1 MTDKF
6 CPKCGGD
13 LELRS
18 VVGDSHDRQVCRSC
32 SAVHYRNPRVLVTAM
47 VTCGPRLL
55 LCRRAQEPALGL
67 WTPPAGFM
75 ELGET
80 LEQAAARETREE
92 CGVVIDPERLML
104 YSVTNL
110 PDISEVYVSFRA
122 RVTEE
127 HSAPGPESL
136 EAGFFSESAI
146 PWGAL
151 AYPEMSGYL
160 RAFLRELAA
169 GESWIHLS
177 RADQTRRTR
186 RGYRVIAVEESAKSL
201 SS

>member
-1 MTDKF
+1 MPDKF
-6 CPKCGGD
+6 CPKCGG
-13 LELRS
+13 ELTLQR
-18 VVGDSHDRQVCRSC
+18 VAGDSHDRQVCRRC
-32 SAVHYRNPRVLVTAM
+32 SAVHYQNPRILVTGM
-47 VTCGPRLL
+47 VTCGARLL

-92 CGVVIDPERLML
+92 SGVSVDPERLVL

-122 RVTEE
+122 TVVEE
-127 HSAPGPESL
+127 RCAPGPESL
-136 EAGFFSESAI
+136 EAQFLSEADV
-146 PWGAL
+146 PWRSL
-151 AYPEMSGYL
+151 AYPEMAGYL
-160 RAFLRELAA
+160 RTFFRELAA

-177 RADQTRRTR
+177 RADQSRRTR
-186 RGYRVIAVEESAKSL
+186 RGYRVIAVEESAKSH
-201 SS
+201 

>member
-1 MTDKF
+1 LPDRF
-6 CPKCGGD
+6 CPKCGG
-13 LELRS
+13 ELCLRP
-18 VVGDSHDRQVCRSC
+18 VAGDSHDRQVCGRC
-32 SAVHYRNPRVLVTAM
+32 SAVHYQNPRILVTGM
-47 VTCGPRLL
+47 VTCGARLL

-92 CGVVIDPERLML
+92 SGVSIDPEQLVL

-122 RVTEE
+122 TLAEE
-127 HSAPGPESL
+127 HCAAGPECL
-136 EAGFFSESAI
+136 EARFFSEAAI
-146 PWGAL
+146 PWASL
-151 AYPEMSGYL
+151 AYPEMAGYL
-160 RAFLRELAA
+160 RTFFRELGA

-177 RADQTRRTR
+177 RADQSRRTR
-186 RGYRVIAVEESAKSL
+186 RGYRVIAVEESARSY
-201 SS
+201 